1 MRSHQPHAP
10 TSQPSRRR
18 FIESAGA
25 VTGAAFATA
34 AMPGGASAA
43 QQSGSS
49 TPGARFRRLLGGDSP
64 PRCINCGDVATARLA
79 EMNGFEIVMTGGSAL
94 SLSKYGIGDYGMIT
108 MDDLVE
114 FCDRTADAIDV
125 PIIADADDG
134 GGNPL
139 NVYRTVQRMEK
150 AGAACIMIEDLYGA
164 KHLAGY
170 DQGKIISREVMV
182 DKVHAAVDAKRDPNT
197 VLLVRS
203 DVVADGG
210 QLDEALERVALYARE
225 GGDVIFVPGIPL
237 DQCPRAVDMAGRPI
251 LTGAPSVQ
259 DARENRVSILFVGA
273 MGAIAVGAVDR
284 AMAELARDGQIGEAG
299 AAAGNLSTERR
310 LQLIGNEM
318 AVERARKYNALR
330 EDGQ

>member
-1 MRSHQPHAP
+1 MSTDEP
-10 TSQPSRRR
+10 TRRR
-18 FIESAGA
+18 FLQGAGVATGGLLGHTLAGGVAGGVAQTSSSA
-25 VTGAAFATA
+25 
-34 AMPGGASAA
+34 S
-43 QQSGSS
+43 
-49 TPGARFRRLLGGDSP
+49 PGARFRELLERSEP
-64 PRCINCGDVATARLA
+64 NRCINCGDVATAKLA
-79 EMNGFEIVMTGGSAL
+79 AMHGFEIVMTGGSAL

-273 MGAIAVGAVDR
+273 MGAIAVGAMDR
-284 AMAELARDGQIGEAG
+284 AMAELARDGQIGAAG
-299 AAAGNLSTERR
+299 AIAGNLSTERR

>member
-1 MRSHQPHAP
+1 MNTNEP
-10 TSQPSRRR
+10 TRRL
-18 FIESAGA
+18 FLQGAGA
-25 VTGAAFATA
+25 ATGGLLGHTLAGGVAGAAVQ
-34 AMPGGASAA
+34 PASAA
-43 QQSGSS
+43 S
-49 TPGARFRRLLGGDSP
+49 PGARFRALLERP
-64 PRCINCGDVATARLA
+64 EPNRCINCGDVATAKLA
-79 EMNGFEIVMTGGSAL
+79 AMHGFEIVMTGGSAL

-114 FCDRTADAIDV
+114 FCNRTADAIDV
-125 PIIADADDG
+125 PIIADSDDG

-164 KHLAGY
+164 KHLAGF
-170 DQGKIISREVMV
+170 DEGKIISREAMV
-182 DKVHAAVDAKRDPNT
+182 DKVHAAVDAKQDVNT

-210 QLDEALERVALYARE
+210 PLDEALERVALYAQE

-237 DQCPRAVDMAGRPI
+237 DQCPRAVEMAGRPI

-259 DARENRVSILFVGA
+259 DARANGVGILFIGA
-273 MGAIAVGAVDR
+273 MGAIAVGAIDG
-284 AMAELARDGQIGEAG
+284 AMAEFARDGRIGEAG
-299 AAAGNLSTERR
+299 AVAGNLSGERR
-310 LQLIGNEM
+310 RQLIGNETM
-318 AVERARKYNALR
+318 VERARRYNVHR